1 MFFATLH
8 TIFCEKMKKILF
20 LLPLLFLA
28 ACATPDQAAPNEA
41 GEFPPDYV
49 ISAENIG
56 KEGATTEENAPLD
69 ENGNPIATE
78 EKDASQEKDLVCQNK
93 NAELSL
99 NIQSLEQKLASCE
112 IALKEK
118 STAQTESNA
127 ITGITKEHLKLIRD
141 AIVNTGQKEYPFTT
155 CGQMG
160 NFIRQSWYDDF
171 SRALTAA
178 KIRFS
183 NGFLEAG
190 DLFGGCQSTEGKM
203 VFFLGAERN
212 EDLNFHILKFKTDT
226 RKLSPALMLDGAA
239 DAAVTDLG
247 KREGAYI
254 AMPADDGRIF
264 HYYYDANV
272 VVEAQ

>member
-1 MFFATLH
+1 
-8 TIFCEKMKKILF
+8 MKKL
-20 LLPLLFLA
+20 LLVLPLLFLA
-28 ACATPDQAAPNEA
+28 ACATPEQNAPEA
-41 GEFPPDYV
+41 VGEFPPDYV
-49 ISAENIG
+49 ISAESIG
-56 KEGATTEENAPLD
+56 EDGEIIEEGFADEETTEGEDVLN
-69 ENGNPIATE
+69 E
-78 EKDASQEKDLVCQNK
+78 EDLACQSK

-99 NIQSLEQKLASCE
+99 ELQSFEQKLATCE

-118 STAQTESNA
+118 SVEKNETTVMS
-127 ITGITKEHLKLIRD
+127 GITEEHLGLIRD
-141 AIVNTGQKEYPFTT
+141 AIVSADQAEYPFTT

-171 SRALTAA
+171 SRSLTAA

-183 NGFLEAG
+183 NGFLESS
-190 DLFGGCQSTEGKM
+190 DLFGGCQSTAGKM
-203 VFFLGAERN
+203 VFFLGAERG
-212 EDLNFHILKFKTDT
+212 EDLNFHIIKFRTD
-226 RKLSPALMLDGAA
+226 KKVLEPALMFDGAA